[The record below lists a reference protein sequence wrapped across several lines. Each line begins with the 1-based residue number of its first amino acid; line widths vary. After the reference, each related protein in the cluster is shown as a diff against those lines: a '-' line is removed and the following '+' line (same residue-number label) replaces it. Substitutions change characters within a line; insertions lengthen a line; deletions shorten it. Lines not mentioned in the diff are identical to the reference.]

1 MQARQIDGNSLTYMV
16 VEPDDFDPQQEY
28 PAVVLLHGYGA
39 SMTDLVDLSTM
50 LDRTGYLYFFPNA
63 PIAFPIA
70 QNVTGYAWTP
80 SGGSADVHTAER
92 AAERAE
98 ELLVGFYDEI
108 EERHGVTDGGIVMG
122 GFSQGGMMTYRVGLP
137 RPEKFPG
144 LVILSGRVPSPEGLT
159 DRLPEYRDQPIFVA
173 HGTQDTVISVED
185 ARASREFLTANSYS
199 PEYHE
204 YHMAHAIN
212 NEVMADLGS
221 WLRNVMPPLR

>member
-1 MQARQIDGNSLTYMV
+1 MQARQIEGNSLTYLV

-39 SMTDLVDLSTM
+39 SMTDLAGLSPM

-63 PIAFPIA
+63 PIPM
-70 QNVTGYAWTP
+70 QVGPGMTGYAWTP
-80 SGGSADVHTAER
+80 SGGSADAHTAER

-108 EERHGVTDGGIVMG
+108 EERHGVTEGGIVMG
-122 GFSQGGMMTYRVGLP
+122 GFSQGGMMTYRFGLP

-144 LVILSGRVPSPEGLT
+144 LIILSGRVSNPEGVST
-159 DRLPEYRDQPIFVA
+159 RLPEHRDQPIFVA
-173 HGTQDTVISVED
+173 HGTQDTVIRVED
-185 ARASREFLTANSYS
+185 ARTSREFLTTNGYS

-204 YHMAHAIN
+204 YHMAHEIN
-212 NEVMADLGS
+212 DEVMADLGS